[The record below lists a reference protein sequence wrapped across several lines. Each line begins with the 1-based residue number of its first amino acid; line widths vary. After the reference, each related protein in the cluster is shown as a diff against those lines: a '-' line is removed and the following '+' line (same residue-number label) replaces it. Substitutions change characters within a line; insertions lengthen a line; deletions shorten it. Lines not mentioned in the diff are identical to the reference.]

1 LQTNQISEH
10 VTKIMQKNNYRE
22 SCVMTKR
29 KKARITKPYLESM
42 LTTSTKN
49 EQKQLKIIDVGNNK
63 SSISNA

>member
-1 LQTNQISEH
+1 
-10 VTKIMQKNNYRE
+10 MQKNNYRE